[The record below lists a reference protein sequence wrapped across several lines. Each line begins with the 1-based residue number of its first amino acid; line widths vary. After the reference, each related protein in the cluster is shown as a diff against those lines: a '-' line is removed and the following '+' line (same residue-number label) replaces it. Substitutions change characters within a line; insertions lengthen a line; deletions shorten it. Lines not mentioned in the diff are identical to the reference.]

1 MPATTRH
8 MSTLDQANE
17 AWALL
22 KIKYTLGSQ
31 NVLLDVSGPRLTPPP
46 PHPPPSPS
54 PDKVE
59 SSPTGKI
66 RPRATA
72 HISQS
77 IIANNNICRT

>member
-1 MPATTRH
+1 MLATTRH
-8 MSTLDQANE
+8 MSTLGQANE

-31 NVLLDVSGPRLTPPP
+31 NVLLDVTGPRITPSPPP
-46 PHPPPSPS
+46 PPPS

-66 RPRATA
+66 RSRATA
-72 HISQS
+72 HISQW

>member
-8 MSTLDQANE
+8 MSTLGQPNE

-22 KIKYTLGSQ
+22 KNKYTLGSH
-31 NVLLDVSGPRLTPPP
+31 NVLLDVTGPRLTPPP
-46 PHPPPSPS
+46 PPPPPS

-72 HISQS
+72 HISQL

>member
-8 MSTLDQANE
+8 MSTLGQANE

-31 NVLLDVSGPRLTPPP
+31 NVLLDVTGARLTPPP
-46 PHPPPSPS
+46 PPPPPS

>member
-1 MPATTRH
+1 MSATTRH
-8 MSTLDQANE
+8 TSTLGQANE

-22 KIKYTLGSQ
+22 KIKYPLGSQ
-31 NVLLDVSGPRLTPPP
+31 NVLLDVTGPKLTPPP
-46 PHPPPSPS
+46 PPPPSPY
-54 PDKVE
+54 KVE

>member
-1 MPATTRH
+1 MSATTRH
-8 MSTLDQANE
+8 TSTLGQANE

-22 KIKYTLGSQ
+22 KIKYPECPTGRHWPEV
-31 NVLLDVSGPRLTPPP
+31 NIPPP
-46 PHPPPSPS
+46 PPRPPLS

-59 SSPTGKI
+59 SSPTGTI

-77 IIANNNICRT
+77 I

>member
-8 MSTLDQANE
+8 MSTLGQANE

-31 NVLLDVSGPRLTPPP
+31 NVLLDVTGPRLTTSPPP
-46 PHPPPSPS
+46 PPS

>member
-1 MPATTRH
+1 MSATTRH
-8 MSTLDQANE
+8 MSTLGQANE

-22 KIKYTLGSQ
+22 KMKYPLGSQ
-31 NVLLDVSGPRLTPPP
+31 NILLDVTGPKLTLPPP
-46 PHPPPSPS
+46 PPPPPS

-77 IIANNNICRT
+77 IIASNNNCRT

>member
-1 MPATTRH
+1 MSATTRH
-8 MSTLDQANE
+8 TSTLGQANE

-22 KIKYTLGSQ
+22 KIKYPECPTGRHWPEV
-31 NVLLDVSGPRLTPPP
+31 NIPPP
-46 PHPPPSPS
+46 PAPPPS

-59 SSPTGKI
+59 SSPTGTI

-77 IIANNNICRT
+77 I